1 MPSDT
6 AAGPAAVAKP
16 QLASLLPRDPT
27 ITLLVLLIA
36 AAVIIFSLLT
46 PSRFL
51 SGDTVRAMAFQMPEL
66 GILSLAMMVPLMS
79 GGLNLAII
87 ATANLAGLVIAA
99 VVTNL
104 IQPSTPPLAVVVVIA
119 LAIVAGSITAL
130 AIGLV
135 TRIIVA

>member
-1 MPSDT
+1 MPSEN
-6 AAGPAAVAKP
+6 AADSATVSKP

-27 ITLLVLLIA
+27 ITLLVPLIA

-66 GILSLAMMVPLMS
+66 GILALAMMVPLMS

-87 ATANLAGLVIAA
+87 ATANLSALVMAAIITKMIGPTSPPQILFGVIFFALAAGLV
-99 VVTNL
+99 TSL
-104 IQPSTPPLAVVVVIA
+104 IVGLLTG
-119 LAIVAGSITAL
+119 AI
-130 AIGLV
+130 
-135 TRIIVA
+135 